1 MLVNA
6 ELNASDAFVAAWL
19 PGTEGAGIA
28 DVIFKASDLTIKHD
42 FSGKLSFSWPKRS
55 DQVTL
60 NRYDVDYDPLFSFGF
75 GLNYSDIDAL
85 GELDTS
91 GVLDLQTATSFSVPG
106 IMEAEYYSNMSGV
119 QIESTSDVSGGSN
132 VGYLDPGDW
141 VEYRIDVVEEG
152 NYLIEYRLASFGGS
166 DGFVVRLNNEN
177 IDLQTVRDTGGW
189 QDWVTQ
195 TSQISLA
202 AGQNILRLNAVGGGW
217 NINWIR
223 ILDD

>member
-1 MLVNA
+1 M
-6 ELNASDAFVAAWL
+6 
-19 PGTEGAGIA
+19 
-28 DVIFKASDLTIKHD
+28 
-42 FSGKLSFSWPKRS
+42 
-55 DQVTL
+55 
-60 NRYDVDYDPLFSFGF
+60 
-75 GLNYSDIDAL
+75 
-85 GELDTS
+85 
-91 GVLDLQTATSFSVPG
+91 
-106 IMEAEYYSNMSGV
+106 
-119 QIESTSDVSGGSN
+119 
-132 VGYLDPGDW
+132 
-141 VEYRIDVVEEG
+141 EG

-195 TSQISLA
+195 TSQIRLA